1 MEKFIEFLERVIAPI
16 AQKIGGNKYL
26 SALQK
31 GLMLSMPVLIIGSM
45 AIIIADFPVPAYQD
59 FIYGKFG
66 DMSWMWCWDMLFPA
80 TIGLISILATVG
92 ISQSLADENGV
103 EEMPAVA
110 LSLVAYF
117 LLLPVTDGMYS
128 SSDFGAVGLFIAMVS
143 ALACTELYSVLIKK
157 GIKLKMPS
165 SFPSFVAKQFEAII
179 PGAII
184 IFIWLVV
191 RIVFA
196 STDYETITNFVITT
210 VQTPLL
216 NITTTLG
223 GSLIASFSNSFLW
236 SFGIHGTN
244 VLDAF
249 MQPLWY
255 AARFANLDAYKA
267 GLEVPY
273 IVTQDFINMIMYLGG
288 SGLTVPLSFI
298 MTFWAKSKRVKAIG
312 KVSIIPGIFNVNEPV
327 IFGLP
332 IVLNPIMLIPFFLAP
347 VSATLISFLS
357 MSSGLVPKPTGITVP
372 WTMPAPFG
380 GWMMTG
386 SWKGGALQIVILI
399 ISGLIYYPFIKV
411 LDHKYLEE
419 ESD

>member
-1 MEKFIEFLERVIAPI
+1 MKKFIAFLEKISGPM
-16 AQKIGGNKYL
+16 AQKIGANKYL
-26 SALQK
+26 TALQK

-59 FIYGKFG
+59 FINGKFG

-80 TIGLISILATVG
+80 TIGLISILATIG
-92 ISQSLADENGV
+92 ISQALAHENEV
-103 EEMPAVA
+103 EEMPAVS

-117 LLLPVTDGMYS
+117 LLLPITDGMYS
-128 SSDFGAVGLFIAMVS
+128 SSDFGAVGLFVAMIS

-157 GIKLKMPS
+157 GIKLKMPE
-165 SFPSFVAKQFEAII
+165 SFPRFVAKQFEAII
-179 PGAII
+179 PGTII
-184 IFIWLVV
+184 LFIWLVV

-196 STDYETITNFVITT
+196 STDYGTLTNFVILT

-216 NITTTLG
+216 NISTTLSG
-223 GSLIASFSNSFLW
+223 TLIASFANSFLW

-267 GLEVPY
+267 GLELPY
-273 IVTQDFINMIMYLGG
+273 IVTQDFVNMIIYLGG

-298 MTFWAKSKRVKAIG
+298 MAFWAKSKRVKAIG
-312 KVSIIPGIFNVNEPV
+312 KVSLLPGIFNVNEPV

-332 IVLNPIMLIPFFLAP
+332 IVLNPIMLVPFFLAP

-357 MSSGLVPKPTGITVP
+357 MASGLVPKPTGVTVP
-372 WTMPAPFG
+372 WTLPAPFG

-386 SWKGGALQIVILI
+386 SWRGAALQIVVLI

-411 LDHKYLEE
+411 LDNKYLEE
-419 ESD
+419 ESI